1 MNKFYIPLF
10 CLLSLSSFS
19 QDEVSADWSVSVEGT
34 TATLSINNF
43 NNFTVGLDGHWHYIL
58 NDNEYV
64 AVHDI
69 NDVVITNLPVG
80 NHTII
85 VWLVD
90 HMHNALDP
98 AVEEVISFSTDYSTF
113 DHQGDVRDYIFYEPE
128 NLPADAALVFVLHGY
143 SSDATNIYDYSG
155 MNSVAEEYGF
165 AVCYPR
171 GTLDNY
177 GNRFWNVGYEFHPN
191 ETVDDVDFL
200 VQLSS
205 YLSANY
211 NLSSENIFSTGMS
224 NGGEM
229 GYMLA
234 CQASDTFRGVVSVAG
249 MMLQDI
255 MDTCNPE
262 RLIPILEIHGTN
274 DYINIYNGDPN
285 GSGGWGAYPSI
296 PETIEY
302 WSNLNNCS
310 SFSSENIEN
319 SNTSDGSYVIKER
332 NYDCQDENEIWLYKV
347 VGGDHDWPGA
357 WGNFDINSSLEA
369 WLFFEQTIGSLSIDN
384 GLINELKVFPNPS
397 NNLISISN
405 ITGNFKFEIYTLKGE
420 LIKEGNYN
428 NIPISELENGI
439 YIIKIISDN
448 RIISKR
454 IIKKP

>member
-1 MNKFYIPLF
+1 MCI
-10 CLLSLSSFS
+10 
-19 QDEVSADWSVSVEGT
+19 
-34 TATLSINNF
+34 
-43 NNFTVGLDGHWHYIL
+43 
-58 NDNEYV
+58 
-64 AVHDI
+64 
-69 NDVVITNLPVG
+69 
-80 NHTII
+80 
-85 VWLVD
+85 
-90 HMHNALDP
+90 
-98 AVEEVISFSTDYSTF
+98 
-113 DHQGDVRDYIFYEPE
+113 RD
-128 NLPADAALVFVLHGY
+128 
-143 SSDATNIYDYSG
+143 
-155 MNSVAEEYGF
+155 
-165 AVCYPR
+165 R
-171 GTLDNY
+171 
-177 GNRFWNVGYEFHPN
+177 
-191 ETVDDVDFL
+191 
-200 VQLSS
+200 
-205 YLSANY
+205 
-211 NLSSENIFSTGMS
+211 
-224 NGGEM
+224 
-229 GYMLA
+229 
-234 CQASDTFRGVVSVAG
+234 
-249 MMLQDI
+249 
-255 MDTCNPE
+255 
-262 RLIPILEIHGTN
+262 HGTN

-319 SNTSDGSYVIKER
+319 SNTSDGSYVVKER

>member
-1 MNKFYIPLF
+1 MSKFYILIFYFISIPV
-10 CLLSLSSFS
+10 FS
-19 QDEVSADWSVSVEGT
+19 QEEVNADWSISVEGT
-34 TATLSINNF
+34 TATLSIDNF

-69 NDVVITNLPVG
+69 NDVVITNLPIG
-80 NHTII
+80 NHTIT

-98 AVEEVISFSTDYSTF
+98 AVEEVISFNTDYLTYN
-113 DHQGDVRDYIFYEPE
+113 HQGEVRDYIFYEPE
-128 NLPADAALVFVLHGY
+128 NLIENAPLVFVLHSY
-143 SSDATNIYDYSG
+143 SGDATSIYDYSG

-205 YLSANY
+205 YLSENN
-211 NLSSENIFSTGMS
+211 NLSSENIFATGMS

-234 CQASDTFRGVVSVAG
+234 CQASGTFKGVVSVAG

-255 MDTCNPE
+255 MDNCNPE

-285 GSGGWGAYPSI
+285 GTGGWGAYPSI
-296 PETIEY
+296 PHTIQY

-310 SFSSENIEN
+310 SFSTENLEN
-319 SNTSDGSYVIKER
+319 TNTNDGSYVVKER
-332 NYDCQDENEIWLYKV
+332 HYDCQDENEIWLYKV
-347 VGGDHDWPGA
+347 VGGGHDWPGV
-357 WGNFDINSSLEA
+357 WGNQDISSSIEA
-369 WLFFEQTIGSLSIDN
+369 WHFFQQTIGSLSIDN
-384 GLINELKVFPNPS
+384 ELINEFKVYPNPS
-397 NNLISISN
+397 NNHISINN
-405 ITGNFKFEIYTLKGE
+405 ISGNFKFEIYTLNGMI
-420 LIKEGNYN
+420 IKEGNYI
-428 NIPISELENGI
+428 NISISDLENGV
-439 YIIKIISDN
+439 YIIKIITDN